1 MALCP
6 KTQIFDFSFLEHL
19 ELFIAVAIQIKEDL
33 FDLEERHKL
42 FVCGFFSIPWEK
54 STRRRCMSW
63 FFV

>member
-54 STRRRCMSW
+54 SAKEKVHALV
-63 FFV
+63 F